1 MNRTSLLALF
11 VLCPLTAGAQQY
23 PCATTLGTNCTAGIV
38 DKSSVTSTLIV
49 QPGACADDA
58 RVVDVDVRVKLVH
71 TAVGDLTLSLVHPSG
86 KRVDLLYRA
95 GLAPDAGSCVYDDLD
110 LTFSD
115 EASAN
120 VTCNFTIP
128 AVTGTVKPF
137 NPLSALDG
145 LERNGVWQLIIADA
159 QGVSD
164 GVLQSWQLDLPCT
177 LPAKPG
183 VTVATG
189 VRDAVEGSTT
199 PATVVFTRDG
209 DLTAALTV
217 GFTLAGTAVAG
228 LDYQLPARTLDFA
241 AGEATATLSFT
252 ALADG
257 LAETTESAV
266 VTVAPGDAWV
276 VNEPSSAGV
285 NFIDVTCGDGFK
297 TGDEACDD
305 GNRVDGDGCSA
316 ECKVVPVPEPT
327 PTRSGC
333 GCSSAEASGLVL
345 LALAALLRRRSTAAR
360 S

>member
-1 MNRTSLLALF
+1 MEIAITGASGLIGTALTSSLEADGHR
-11 VLCPLTAGAQQY
+11 VVPISRSAG
-23 PCATTLGTNCTAGIV
+23 
-38 DKSSVTSTLIV
+38 
-49 QPGACADDA
+49 PGAIRWDPMAGRIDA
-58 RVVDVDVRVKLVH
+58 
-71 TAVGDLTLSLVHPSG
+71 
-86 KRVDLLYRA
+86 
-95 GLAPDAGSCVYDDLD
+95 
-110 LTFSD
+110 
-115 EASAN
+115 
-120 VTCNFTIP
+120 
-128 AVTGTVKPF
+128 
-137 NPLSALDG
+137 SALDG

-164 GVLQSWQLDLPCT
+164 GALQSWQLDLPCT

-189 VRDAVEGSTT
+189 VRDAIEGSTT

-228 LDYQLPARTLDFA
+228 LDYELPTRTLDFA

-316 ECKVVPVPEPT
+316 ECKVVPVPSPEPT
-327 PTRSGC
+327 PTKSGC
-333 GCSSAEASGLVL
+333 GCSSAEASGMAL